1 MLYGLLRAA
10 HVLAIV
16 LWVGGMAFAHYV
28 LRPAV
33 QPLEPPLRLPL
44 LQRALQR
51 FLALAGAAV
60 IVAVASGAVMI
71 GLAHAGGGFA
81 MPWTWSVMAAV
92 GLLMAAVY
100 AHVRFALY
108 PRLARAVAAQDW
120 PGGAAAMGRLRAWV
134 AFNLALGVALI
145 ALVQA
150 V

>member
-1 MLYGLLRAA
+1 MLYGLLKAA

-16 LWVGGMAFAHYV
+16 LWVGGMAFAHFV

-33 QPLEPPLRLPL
+33 QPLEPPLRLAL

-60 IVAVASGAVMI
+60 AVALASGAAMI
-71 GLAHAGGGFA
+71 GLAHAGGAFT
-81 MPWTWSVMAAV
+81 MPLTWSVMSALGV
-92 GLLMAAVY
+92 VMALVY
-100 AHVRFALY
+100 VHVRFVLY

-120 PGGAAAMGRLRAWV
+120 PAGGAAMGPLRAWV
-134 AFNLALGVALI
+134 GFNLALGVALI
-145 ALVQA
+145 AFVQA

>member
-1 MLYGLLRAA
+1 MLYGVLKAA

-16 LWVGGMAFAHYV
+16 LWVGGMAFAHFV

-33 QPLEPPLRLPL
+33 QPLEAPQRLGL

-60 IVAVASGAVMI
+60 GVALATGVAMI
-71 GLAHAGGGFA
+71 GLAHARGPFT
-81 MPWTWSVMAAV
+81 MPLTWSVMSV
-92 GLLMAAVY
+92 LGLVMTLVY
-100 AHVRFALY
+100 VHVRFVLH

-120 PGGAAAMGRLRAWV
+120 PAGGAAMVPIRAWV
-134 AFNLALGVALI
+134 GFNLALGVALI
-145 ALVQA
+145 AFVHA